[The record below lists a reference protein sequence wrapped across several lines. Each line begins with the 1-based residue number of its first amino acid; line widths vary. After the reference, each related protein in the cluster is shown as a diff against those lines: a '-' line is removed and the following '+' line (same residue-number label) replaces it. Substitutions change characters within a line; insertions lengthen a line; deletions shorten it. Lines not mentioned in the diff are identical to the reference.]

1 MHKYAILKKAGLGA
15 GYLASLSAVFAITL
29 LCFFF
34 VDREVARYF
43 WAIPADTTIKQVF
56 AALSYM
62 GEAQYYLVPPL
73 ILYVLLR
80 KRFAYA
86 ARASLF
92 VFATVAVSGITVNIL
107 KFVFGRLR
115 PEMYFK
121 ENLFGFDWFH
131 YGHSFASFPSGHS
144 ATAFGAWL
152 AFALIAPKYRW
163 FFITVG
169 VLVASSRVILTA
181 HYVSDVI
188 AGIYVGAVATLI
200 LYNIMLRSEKE
211 KLNHAN

>member
-1 MHKYAILKKAGLGA
+1 MHKYAILGRPSFGG
-15 GYLASLSAVFAITL
+15 GYLMSLLAVSAIIL
-29 LCFFF
+29 LCYLF

-43 WAIPADTTIKQVF
+43 WAIPADTAIKQLF
-56 AALSYM
+56 AVLNYM

-86 ARASLF
+86 AKASLF
-92 VFATVAVSGITVNIL
+92 VFSTVALSGIAVNIL

-115 PEMYFK
+115 PEMYFN
-121 ENLFGFDWFH
+121 ENIFGFDWFH

-152 AFALIAPKYRW
+152 AFALIARRYRW
-163 FFITVG
+163 F
-169 VLVASSRVILTA
+169 LT
-181 HYVSDVI
+181 
-188 AGIYVGAVATLI
+188 
-200 LYNIMLRSEKE
+200 
-211 KLNHAN
+211 

>member
-1 MHKYAILKKAGLGA
+1 MHKYAILKKAGLGV
-15 GYLASLSAVFAITL
+15 GYLASLPAVFAIIL
-29 LCFFF
+29 LCYFF
-34 VDREVARYF
+34 VDRKVAEFF
-43 WAIPADTTIKQVF
+43 WAIPADAAVKQLF

-86 ARASLF
+86 AQASLF
-92 VFATVAVSGITVNIL
+92 VFSTVALSGIAVNIL
-107 KFVFGRLR
+107 KFVFGRVR
-115 PEMYFK
+115 PELYFK

-131 YGHSFASFPSGHS
+131 YGHSFASFPSCHS

-152 AFALIAPKYRW
+152 AFSLIAPGYRW

-169 VLVASSRVILTA
+169 VLIASSRVVLTA

-188 AGIYVGAVATLI
+188 GGIYVGAVATLI
-200 LYNIMLRSEKE
+200 LYNIMLRSQKD

>member
-1 MHKYAILKKAGLGA
+1 MHKYAILKKAGLGV
-15 GYLASLSAVFAITL
+15 GYLASLPAVFAIVL
-29 LCFFF
+29 LCYFFI
-34 VDREVARYF
+34 DREVARYF
-43 WAIPADTTIKQVF
+43 WAIPADTTIKEVF

-86 ARASLF
+86 AKASLF
-92 VFATVAVSGITVNIL
+92 VFSTVALSGITVNIL
-107 KFVFGRLR
+107 KFVFGRVR
-115 PEMYFK
+115 PELYFS

-152 AFALIAPKYRW
+152 AFALIAPRYRW

-169 VLVASSRVILTA
+169 VLIASSRVVLTA

-211 KLNHAN
+211 RLNHAH